1 MNSEISELQEQGKQ
15 FVSLIRQAQ
24 RQFFSIPRQF
34 GTLQQVETQGSGNY
48 MRQL

>member
-1 MNSEISELQEQGKQ
+1 MLAESVRLKDS
-15 FVSLIRQAQ
+15 
-24 RQFFSIPRQF
+24 FFQYPRQF